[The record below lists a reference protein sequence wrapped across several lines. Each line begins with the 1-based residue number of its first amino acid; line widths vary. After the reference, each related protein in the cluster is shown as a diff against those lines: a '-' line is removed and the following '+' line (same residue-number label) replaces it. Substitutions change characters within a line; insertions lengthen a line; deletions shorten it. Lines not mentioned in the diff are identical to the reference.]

1 MSATRRDA
9 LRHFTKFLAQSPF
22 MAAEMQ
28 AQSTDRDDYYPPT
41 YGADIMEPINL
52 HEFEDVAKRKINQ
65 MAYDYIAAG
74 AADDLTLQAN
84 REAFSRY
91 WFRRRVM
98 IDVTE
103 VDTSVELLGQT
114 LEHPIMLAPFGAKA
128 LLHPDGDNL
137 SAKAAKHTGAIY
149 VGGSPGNMDALA
161 ATNEAP
167 TWWATTLGHEDREST
182 QEYARRINDT
192 SASAIAVSVDYQYTP
207 ARDRP
212 SRDQWHPDWIS
223 SGNYSTSEERVQ
235 FQPGMIQPYAPGMTW
250 QWMEW
255 IKAATDLPIV
265 VKGIVTGEDAALAVE
280 HGADVIGVSN
290 HGGRTLDG
298 MGGTLDAL
306 PEVAEAVGGRVPVLM
321 DGGVRRGGDV
331 LKALSLGATAILIGR
346 PYMWALGA
354 FGQEGVQ
361 RVVELLWG
369 EFGCAMG
376 LAGMPSIQAVD
387 GKLIRRAWKAS

>member
-1 MSATRRDA
+1 M
-9 LRHFTKFLAQSPF
+9 
-22 MAAEMQ
+22 
-28 AQSTDRDDYYPPT
+28 
-41 YGADIMEPINL
+41 
-52 HEFEDVAKRKINQ
+52 
-65 MAYDYIAAG
+65 
-74 AADDLTLQAN
+74 
-84 REAFSRY
+84 
-91 WFRRRVM
+91 
-98 IDVTE
+98 
-103 VDTSVELLGQT
+103 
-114 LEHPIMLAPFGAKA
+114 
-128 LLHPDGDNL
+128 
-137 SAKAAKHTGAIY
+137 
-149 VGGSPGNMDALA
+149 
-161 ATNEAP
+161 
-167 TWWATTLGHEDREST
+167 
-182 QEYARRINDT
+182 
-192 SASAIAVSVDYQYTP
+192 
-207 ARDRP
+207 
-212 SRDQWHPDWIS
+212 
-223 SGNYSTSEERVQ
+223 Q

-387 GKLIRRAWKAS
+387 GKLIRRAWRAS